1 MLEGTA
7 QWHSSVR
14 ASKRPLLTE
23 DLVPVNEF
31 RSNLAEWMKK
41 VEDTQRPVVVTQRGR
56 SAAVLVSPAML
67 DEVEEER
74 ALLQVALR
82 GMRESE
88 AGEFV
93 EDEQVWAEVDGLLR
107 SKGAQR

>member
-1 MLEGTA
+1 M
-7 QWHSSVR
+7 R
-14 ASKRPLLTE
+14 RPRLSE

-31 RSNLAEWMKK
+31 RSNLADWMKK
-41 VEDTQRPVVVTQRGR
+41 VEATQRPVVVTQRGR

-82 GMRESE
+82 GLQESS

-93 EDEQVWAEVDGLLR
+93 ADDDVWSDVDRLIE
-107 SKGAQR
+107 SKGTER